1 MGMSEQEVYQQ
12 YFERVYKTVFYILKN
27 EEMAKDATQETF
39 IKAFKKLYQIRD
51 CSKLEAWITTIATRT
66 AIDIYN
72 KNKKTKTIEYIDDE
86 YGVFINNQ
94 GIEKVDLETYLNQ
107 LNPEHQQILV
117 LKYLEDLSEK
127 EIAKFLKVKLGT
139 VKSRLSRA
147 KKRLLDQYQ
156 SRGVSNG

>member
-1 MGMSEQEVYQQ
+1 MGLSEQEVYLH
-12 YFERVYKTVFYILKN
+12 YFEKVYKTVFYILKN

-51 CSKLEAWITTIATRT
+51 EAKLEAWITTIATRT

-86 YGVFINNQ
+86 YGVVINNQ
-94 GIEKVDLETYLNQ
+94 DIEKVDLDAYLNQ
-107 LNPEHQQILV
+107 LNPEHKQILV

-127 EIAKFLKVKLGT
+127 DIAKFLKVKLGT